1 MMVAFPKAFTKIY
14 IEIRESE
21 LGLSIVFK
29 RSLVSRTVCI
39 GVVAALAGAMVM
51 PAVSQTPEGR
61 QQQQR
66 GTGEAPAARED
77 QSIPIPPET
86 NSVTKHDWTAGGQTI
101 HYTATAGNL
110 LIRDD
115 QDKANGSIFY
125 VAYTEDGA
133 DAKSRPVTFFYNG
146 GPGSATIWLH
156 MGSLGPVRVITQSPE
171 ATGPAPFEWIQNPES
186 LIDKS
191 DLVFI
196 DAPLCG
202 FSRAVGKGTAKD
214 FAGTDQDIHA
224 FEKFIVRY
232 ITVNQRW
239 NSPKFL
245 FGESYGTTRSAGL
258 VAALQSDGIEFN
270 GVTLLSSILNYN
282 RRAPGLD
289 YEAIGYLPSY
299 AAIAYHYK
307 KVKTNLSIAE
317 WVQQARLF
325 ARGPYTE
332 ALQQGDKLPPA
343 EFDAMAA
350 KVAAITGLSVEYVKD
365 SKLRISAT
373 RFRKELLRGDERILG
388 RYDARFM
395 GWDPES
401 AGENPGYDP
410 SDTGISGVYVGAFHD
425 YIQKELKYMSQEP
438 YYLSGPGLNQVWDFK
453 HRPSGA
459 AGGGGGGG
467 GRGGEQNQ
475 PDVAV
480 DLSDAMRKN
489 PHLHVFSA
497 NGYFDLATP
506 FFSTEYDLSHMD
518 LPANLVGNVQF
529 GYYPAGHMV
538 YLNVEALKELKAD
551 MVKFYA
557 VAEKH

>member
-146 GPGSATIWLH
+146 GPGAATVWLH
-156 MGSLGPVRVITQSPE
+156 MGSLGAVRVITQSPE
-171 ATGPAPFEWIQNPES
+171 ATRPAPFEWIQNPQS

-395 GWDPES
+395 GWDAES

-453 HRPSGA
+453 HRPPGMTP
-459 AGGGGGGG
+459 
-467 GRGGEQNQ
+467 GRGEQSA
-475 PDVAV
+475 PDTAI
-480 DLSDAMRKN
+480 DLADTIRKN
-489 PHLHVFSA
+489 PKLRVFSA

-506 FFSTEYDLSHMD
+506 FFATEYDLSHMD
-518 LPANLVGNVQF
+518 LPAKLVGNVQF

-538 YLNVEALKELKAD
+538 YLNVDALKELKGD
-551 MVKFYA
+551 MTKFYA
-557 VAEKH
+557 EALQR